1 MNNKPKIYF
10 ENLDSLRFLAFFAVF
25 VSHAALFLGF
35 MSESSVYQWIKYN
48 ILVNGDLGVTFFF
61 VLSGFLI
68 TFLLLKE
75 REVSGSI
82 SLKNFYLRRILRIW
96 PVYFIVLFMGYLLIP
111 HLFSLFGSPSLP
123 MDTVPPPSAWPWHT
137 FFVTNFAMSR
147 SLFASVPTDI
157 LWSVGIEEQF
167 YLLWPVV
174 VILIPKRMLAKIVGL
189 IVFAA
194 FIFRGYFA
202 YEPDVL
208 AYSTFSAM
216 SDLGIGCL
224 LAIFVFNRDVQRLK
238 VLFSKGST
246 WLLYALILILT
257 ISRHWLVNYFS
268 EHGYILN
275 MFVPVLYL
283 FISISFALVIFEQ
296 NESDNSIFKAGKLP
310 LMSSLGRI
318 SYGLYAYHPAVYV
331 FVLLIMTKVG
341 ISTNYSSVFM
351 FVVVSASALIG
362 TIYFSKISYVLV
374 EKWFLKKKPSS
385 LTYSDNFS
393 L

>member
-10 ENLDSLRFLAFFAVF
+10 ENLDSLRFLAFFVVF

-35 MSESSVYQWIKYN
+35 MSESSIYQWIKYN

-111 HLFSLFGSPSLP
+111 YLFSLFGSPSLP
-123 MDTVPPPSAWPWHT
+123 MDTVPPSSAWPWHT

-167 YLLWPVV
+167 YLLWPIV
-174 VILIPKRMLAKIVGL
+174 VILTPRRMLSKAVGL
-189 IVFAA
+189 IVLTAFA
-194 FIFRGYFA
+194 FRGYFA

-216 SDLGIGCL
+216 SDLGVGCL
-224 LAIFVFNRDVQRLK
+224 LAIFVLSENVGRLRAMFNKITTWGLY
-238 VLFSKGST
+238 VLVF
-246 WLLYALILILT
+246 ILT

-268 EHGYILN
+268 EYGYILN
-275 MFVPVLYL
+275 IFIPVLYL
-283 FISISFALVIFEQ
+283 FISVLFALIIFEQ
-296 NESDNSIFKAGKLP
+296 NESGNSIFKAGKLP
-310 LMSSLGRI
+310 LLGRLGRI

-341 ISTNYSSVFM
+341 ISINYSSVFM

-385 LTYSDNFS
+385 LTSSDNFS